1 MYLNFLPAYMRG
13 KKKKQNKTKETKKTN
28 SYKIALS
35 PDLSV
40 IAITQTL
47 YINFMNQSRGTHSP
61 DVRCN
66 CFGGRLPE
74 TMSFV
79 HKNRPCHGLRR
90 HLDE

>member
-1 MYLNFLPAYMRG
+1 MRG
-13 KKKKQNKTKETKKTN
+13 KKKNKTKQKKLRKLTH
-28 SYKIALS
+28 IT

-61 DVRCN
+61 DMRCN

-79 HKNRPCHGLRR
+79 HKNRPCHGFQANEL
-90 HLDE
+90 EITVFV